1 MKIIY
6 IYFSLKI
13 TSIFHFRSQNLV
25 EEWLQKIPALPT
37 PSSTTPETISSSSAL
52 NLSLNQRQMQPVQYS
67 RSSPGAFNSNN
78 SITHI
83 NTPKSASVS
92 GGSTSQ
98 MDSVKSRAIRDIQLA
113 HTKDM
118 HGN

>member
-1 MKIIY
+1 MGIEHNL
-6 IYFSLKI
+6 FFL
-13 TSIFHFRSQNLV
+13 HFRSQNLV
-25 EEWLQKIPALPT
+25 EEWLQKMPALPT
-37 PSSTTPETISSSSAL
+37 PSSTTETTSSAL
-52 NLSLNQRQMQPVQYS
+52 NLSLNQRQIQPVQYS